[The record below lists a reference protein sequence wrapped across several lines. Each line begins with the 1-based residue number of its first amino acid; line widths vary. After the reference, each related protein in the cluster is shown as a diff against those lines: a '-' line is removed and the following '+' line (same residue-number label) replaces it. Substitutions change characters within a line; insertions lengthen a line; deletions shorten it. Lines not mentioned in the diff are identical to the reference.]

1 MAIGCRSHLLGR
13 AGCSL
18 YSAQRARP
26 LDPLHVP
33 FVGSRAVAGVEQA
46 SKISGRLGS
55 LHAVMHGRQLEALF
69 SGRRRALRIDSVAE
83 RVLCATGRRRVTAH
97 NHSATLQHTREVQL
111 LDCNLQP
118 QFTGGVRNRL
128 LDGPPREV
136 LPADCTCPGARV
148 TSVGYLRVR
157 FAVEPYSWSSN
168 RAHLETG
175 ANMVSRTKKRA
186 LDPLLVPALLAL
198 ATPP

>member
-1 MAIGCRSHLLGR
+1 MCDRPQTCCSTQSH
-13 AGCSL
+13 CDIHTQS
-18 YSAQRARP
+18 SATFG
-26 LDPLHVP
+26 L
-33 FVGSRAVAGVEQA
+33 
-46 SKISGRLGS
+46 
-55 LHAVMHGRQLEALF
+55 
-69 SGRRRALRIDSVAE
+69 
-83 RVLCATGRRRVTAH
+83 
-97 NHSATLQHTREVQL
+97 HSAATV
-111 LDCNLQP
+111 
-118 QFTGGVRNRL
+118 TGGVRNRL